1 VQKKRKERKM
11 CGKKKVNKNEK
22 ISLTLMVAKVKIL
35 NLDLMSKDLEVKFG
49 KII

>member
-1 VQKKRKERKM
+1 MEKM
-11 CGKKKVNKNEK
+11 
-22 ISLTLMVAKVKIL
+22 SLRLMVAKVKIL